1 MLQGMY
7 ESGLFQHFTAHT
19 AFGYQPNFAAMWP
32 EATMRIAFQPVFE
45 PVKHFAAH
53 IAFGY
58 QPNFVAMWL
67 EAAMRFAFQPVFES
81 SCPQQFDIAT
91 ELKLARAS
99 SCTVWIGYA
108 QTWPLI
114 AHTRLRLQ
122 LHFMLESKEVTLS
135 APHRMQP
142 CPTKKN
148 RFLGKRRS
156 KIYAAANVPSCSAGQ
171 VPALIL
177 WCLMWP
183 SL

>member
-1 MLQGMY
+1 
-7 ESGLFQHFTAHT
+7 
-19 AFGYQPNFAAMWP
+19 
-32 EATMRIAFQPVFE
+32 MRFAFQPVFG

-53 IAFGY
+53 TAFGY

-114 AHTRLRLQ
+114 AHIRLRLQ

-142 CPTKKN
+142 CPTKKTGFSGN
-148 RFLGKRRS
+148 DAAKFTPLQTFPAAVLDKCLRS
-156 KIYAAANVPSCSAGQ
+156 FCGV
-171 VPALIL
+171 
-177 WCLMWP
+177 
-183 SL
+183 